1 MKKKG
6 YKSIQKK
13 VFIILVISITLA
25 FGCLIAYMNNSI
37 KKSTSATSTQTMQA
51 VIDNSAQIIEA
62 EMNKMMAITDV
73 LSNNGDLTN
82 KSIKWS
88 EKVEIMKVLFEGSK
102 ETYKIATMSIINKK
116 GEMTSIEGQK
126 QDVTNQDY
134 FSILMS
140 DNNYVGGIHEEA
152 QTGEQVISFG
162 SPLNSEDGDIIG
174 ALLCTFEADFMQSI
188 IANTT
193 YLGMGYAHVFD
204 YNGNMVQ
211 TKENSYGEGSHQEHA
226 DTQQEL
232 SDVIMK
238 KMLAGEKGIY
248 LDQKDNG
255 DYIVV
260 YAPID
265 HTNGWSIALEISEK
279 EITKEVDT
287 LINRVIIASVICLI
301 FLGFFIICVNKFLFN
316 QINKIR
322 DFIAQ
327 LATGDLCLDID
338 DKDLNSENEFGD
350 VYQAMKKSASDIGSA
365 IFSVKE
371 NVTLLVNMSNDLDQA
386 SESMISNADAIALST
401 NESAL
406 GNSDQAESIQEIS
419 RTMEKLGESINQ
431 VTEAVSGIVDVARKT
446 DKDMITSS
454 EILEELHVSLQ
465 EFTDSFN
472 GFYRDVT
479 DITTQI
485 SEIGKITGTIQEIA
499 SQTNLLALNA
509 AIESARAGEAGKGFA
524 VVADEIRHLAEASE
538 RSVQDIGTIIGRVLA
553 GSGQIVS
560 STESMNQKMQVQQ
573 KNVETT
579 MQEFKKASEAISSIL
594 PMTEEISRAANEN
607 RNQKD
612 SISVLITNV
621 SAVSEELAA
630 GTEEIAATAE
640 DFGTTSH
647 AVKDVSKQVLNTVSQ
662 LEEQIAHF
670 KLEE

>member
-13 VFIILVISITLA
+13 VFIILVVSITLA
-25 FGCLIAYMNNSI
+25 YGCLIAYMSNSI

-51 VIDNSAQIIEA
+51 VIDNSAKIIEA

-116 GEMTSIEGQK
+116 GEMTSTDGQK

-140 DNNYVGGIHEEA
+140 DNNYVGGIHKEA
-152 QTGEQVISFG
+152 QTGEQLISFG

-193 YLGMGYAHVFD
+193 YLGMGDAHVFD

-211 TKENSYGEGSHQEHA
+211 TGEHSHDEDSHQVHA
-226 DTQQEL
+226 DAQQEF

-265 HTNGWSIALEISEK
+265 NTNGWSIALEIGEK
-279 EITKEVDT
+279 EITKEVDA
-287 LINRVIIASVICLI
+287 LITRTIIASVICLI

-327 LATGDLCLDID
+327 LATGDLRLDID

-365 IFSVKE
+365 ILSVKE

-386 SESMISNADAIALST
+386 SESMISNADAISLST

-446 DKDMITSS
+446 DKDMIASS

-538 RSVQDIGTIIGRVLA
+538 RSVQDIGIIIGRVLA

-630 GTEEIAATAE
+630 GTEEIAATTE

>member
-13 VFIILVISITLA
+13 VFIILAISITLA
-25 FGCLIAYMNNSI
+25 YGCLIAYMNNSI

-51 VIDNSAQIIEA
+51 VIDNSAKIIEA

-73 LSNNGDLTN
+73 LSNNGDLAN

-88 EKVEIMKVLFEGSK
+88 EKVEIMNVLFESSK
-102 ETYKIATMSIINKK
+102 EMYKIATMSIINKK
-116 GEMTSIEGQK
+116 GEMTSIDGQK
-126 QDVTNQDY
+126 QDVANQDY

-140 DNNYVGGIHEEA
+140 DNNYVGGVHEDA
-152 QTGEQVISFG
+152 QTGEQLISFG

-188 IANTT
+188 IENTT
-193 YLGMGYAHVFD
+193 YLGMGHAHVFD

-211 TKENSYGEGSHQEHA
+211 TEEHSSDEYSQQDDA
-226 DTQQEL
+226 DTQQEI

-238 KMLAGEKGIY
+238 YMLAGEKGTY
-248 LDQKDNG
+248 LEQKNNR
-255 DYIVV
+255 DYVVV

-265 HTNGWSIALEISEK
+265 NTNGWSIALEICEK
-279 EITKEVDT
+279 EITKEVDA
-287 LINRVIIASVICLI
+287 LITRVISASVICLI

-327 LATGDLCLDID
+327 LATGDLRLDIA

-350 VYQAMKKSASDIGSA
+350 VYQAMKKSASDIGST
-365 IFSVKE
+365 ILSVKQ

-419 RTMEKLGESINQ
+419 RTMEKLGESMNQ

-538 RSVQDIGTIIGRVLA
+538 RSVQDIGIIIGRVLT

-594 PMTEEISRAANEN
+594 PMTEEISRAVNEN

-630 GTEEIAATAE
+630 GTEEIAATTE